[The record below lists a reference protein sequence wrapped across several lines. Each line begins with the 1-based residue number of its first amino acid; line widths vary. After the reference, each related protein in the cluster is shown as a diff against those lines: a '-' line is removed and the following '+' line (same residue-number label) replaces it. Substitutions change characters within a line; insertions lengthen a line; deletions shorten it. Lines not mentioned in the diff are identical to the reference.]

1 MFSCDSAAAASWAV
15 ERGEAGVVAL
25 TEEWFQQVI
34 GREVE
39 GVELVLLEEAGNRR
53 QKILRLYID
62 QPGGVTHDLCARVS
76 AAVGKALDEVD
87 AYEGAYTLEVSSPGL
102 ERPLRKRGHFEAQV
116 GKKVYVKTRLPVE
129 GSKVW
134 QGILLEVTEDSVVV
148 EEAGRQARIPL
159 EEITGAHLVY
169 EFR

>member
-1 MFSCDSAAAASWAV
+1 V
-15 ERGEAGVVAL
+15 EL

-39 GVELVLLEEAGNRR
+39 GTELVLLEEAGNRR

-62 QPGGVTHDLCARVS
+62 HPAGVNHDLCARVS
-76 AAVGKALDEVD
+76 GAVGDALDEVD
-87 AYEGAYTLEVSSPGL
+87 AFEGAYTLEVSSPGL
-102 ERPLRKRGHFEAQV
+102 ERPLRKPAHFEAQI
-116 GKKVYVKTRLPVE
+116 GKKVYVKTRLPIE

-134 QGILLEVTEDSVVV
+134 QGLLTEATEDSVAV
-148 EEAGRQARIPL
+148 EEAGRVARIPY
-159 EEITGAHLVY
+159 EEITSAHVIF